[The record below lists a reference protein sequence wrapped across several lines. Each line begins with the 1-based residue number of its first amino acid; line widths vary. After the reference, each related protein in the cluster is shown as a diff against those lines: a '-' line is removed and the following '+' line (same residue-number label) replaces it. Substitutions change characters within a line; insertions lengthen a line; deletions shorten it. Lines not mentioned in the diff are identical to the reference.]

1 LQQFEMTENERAAP
15 AERRGRTPLYI
26 LAAALAAIA
35 GFGAMWIADRMR
47 PSINTTTPGQQSS
60 EGGAKP
66 SGLERLVRVDSA
78 TPLTGITFTDGEG
91 RQRTLNEWKGK
102 VVLINLWAT
111 WCAPCKLEMPSL
123 DRLQAKLGGADFAV
137 LPISLDRTGA
147 DKPRAFLTSN
157 KLENLELFLDTGN
170 ALTTVLRVP
179 GLPLSVLVNYEGKEI
194 ARLAGS
200 AEWDSPEAEDLI
212 RAAIAQKDGS

>member
-1 LQQFEMTENERAAP
+1 MTENERAAP

-47 PSINTTTPGQQSS
+47 PSTTTTAPAAQGAESS
-60 EGGAKP
+60 ANP

-78 TPLTGITFTDGEG
+78 RPLTGITFTDGEG
-91 RQRTLNEWKGK
+91 RQRTLDEWRGK

-137 LPISLDRTGA
+137 VPVSLDRTGA
-147 DKPRAFLTSN
+147 EKPRAFLTSN
-157 KLENLELFLDTGN
+157 KLEHLELFLDSGN
-170 ALTTVLRVP
+170 ALTTALRAP

-200 AEWDSPEAEDLI
+200 AEWDSPEAEALI